1 MEVSFAKAVSFFN
14 AKFQLNRVASLHPEY
29 IEIDAKRDISLIPVY
44 FIYETEQGFLYH
56 AFHKTKITGSNFY
69 DAQSTYGYGGPVI
82 DTSNKEFI
90 DQAWQIYQ
98 AFCQREKILVEFIRF
113 HPILN
118 NEKYY
123 HGEVF
128 FNRNTVIV
136 DLTADDL
143 LSSYQVRSRTA
154 IRKAAKE
161 NVEISLVTHMEFPA
175 VFKDIYYDSMRK
187 LKASNFYFF
196 NDNYIQGLSGWD
208 SACLFVAKRDNEII
222 SVAMFLLGTEV
233 LEYHLSA
240 STDEGRKLSAI
251 QLLLHKAFLM
261 AKEKGCRYAHL
272 GGGVTINEDDPL
284 FFFKRGFSNKRVP
297 YSIGKYIYDKDA
309 YQQLKSS
316 WEEKNARKSTRVLFY
331 KNS

>member
-1 MEVSFAKAVSFFN
+1 MEVSFAEAVSFFN
-14 AKFQLNRVASLHPEY
+14 EKFQLKRVASLHPEY

-44 FIYETEQGFLYH
+44 FIYETAQGFLYH
-56 AFHKTKITGSNFY
+56 AFHKSKITGSNFY

-90 DQAWQIYQ
+90 DQAWKKYQ
-98 AFCQREKILVEFIRF
+98 TFCQRENILVEFIRF
-113 HPILN
+113 HPLLN

-128 FNRNTVIV
+128 FNRNTVIA
-136 DLTADDL
+136 DLTTDDI

-154 IRKAAKE
+154 IRKAIKE
-161 NVEISLVTHMEFPA
+161 NVEVSLVKHMGFPT
-175 VFKDIYYDSMRK
+175 VFKDIYYLSMRK
-187 LKASNFYFF
+187 LKATNFYFF
-196 NDNYIQGLSGWD
+196 NDDYIQGLSEWNNV
-208 SACLFVAKRDNEII
+208 CLFVAKCENRII
-222 SVAMFLLGTEV
+222 SVAIFLLGTEV

-240 STDEGRKLSAI
+240 STDEGRKLSAL

-272 GGGVTINEDDPL
+272 GGGVTVNEDDSL
-284 FFFKRGFSNKRVP
+284 LFFKRGFSNKQVP
-297 YSIGKYIYDKDA
+297 YSIGKYIYDNDA
-309 YQQLKSS
+309 YRQLKNT